1 MKKSAPRKMA
11 KKSLKEERLAIK
23 VYKQRSRK
31 TGDKKL
37 KKNFHHVIPEER
49 DHAKKFKRYLKGKK

>member
-1 MKKSAPRKMA
+1 MA

-31 TGDKKL
+31 TSDKKL
-37 KKNFHHVIPEER
+37 KKILHHVIPEER